1 MIIDN
6 DYNDFDDDE
15 EDVYDDG
22 QYWQKWRLVP
32 QIMQQNWQRPWTLF
46 IEQCNG
52 FVNKQCSL
60 CIHIE
65 EEEYEE
71 ES

>member
-1 MIIDN
+1 MMAIVFSTLMTMIIDN

-32 QIMQQNWQRPWTLF
+32 QIMQQN
-46 IEQCNG
+46 
-52 FVNKQCSL
+52 
-60 CIHIE
+60 
-65 EEEYEE
+65 
-71 ES
+71 